1 MDLKFSRERER
12 VRKRL
17 KDDLEYFSKIR
28 NKNITESEIEL
39 ISRSIAFKID
49 LDDPIFG
56 HKGTSWIANEILRNK
71 YSSNNKDK

>member
-56 HKGTSWIANEILRNK
+56 HKGTPWIANEILRNK

>member
-1 MDLKFSRERER
+1 MDLKFSRERDR

>member
-1 MDLKFSRERER
+1 MDLKFSRERDR

-71 YSSNNKDK
+71 YSSNNKD